1 MALMP
6 KRVMYRKT
14 QRGRIRGNATS
25 GNYVAYGDYGLMAL
39 EPGWIPANV
48 LEAARVVLSRALGT
62 DGRYWARVF
71 PHKPVT
77 AKPAETRMGSGKGEV
92 VYWCAVVKPGTIL
105 FELTGV
111 PESVAREIFRK
122 QSGKLPI
129 RVKFVAR
136 RPTV

>member
-14 QRGRIRGNATS
+14 QRRRIKGSATS
-25 GNYVAYGDYGLMAL
+25 GNYVAYGDYGLMAM
-39 EPGWIPANV
+39 EPGWIKANV

-62 DGRYWARVF
+62 DGRYWTRIF

-92 VYWCAVVKPGTIL
+92 VFWAAVVKPGTIM
-105 FELTGV
+105 FELAGV
-111 PESVAREIFRK
+111 PENVAREIFRK

-129 RVKFVAR
+129 RVKFIAR

>member
-25 GNYVAYGDYGLMAL
+25 GNYVAYGDYGLMAM
-39 EPGWIPANV
+39 EPAWIQANV

-77 AKPAETRMGSGKGEV
+77 AKPAETRQGSGKGEV
-92 VYWCAVVKPGTIL
+92 EYWCTVVKPGTIL

-111 PESVAREIFRK
+111 SESAAREIFRK

-129 RVKFVAR
+129 RVKFVSR